1 MNSAEHARLHDDT
14 ALCAPAAASIL
25 SVHLSGLRH
34 NPPTLGS
41 ASINGRVTSDVSLFA
56 QISAYLD
63 QLVHPSA
70 RLDPLTAARHRAFIA
85 PRFIGGLIALTALPI
100 HLALSGVPSTL
111 EVLFY
116 AWLASP
122 IAVAYYLSRT
132 GHYEG
137 AQVASSASLAALVT
151 TVSVASGGI
160 TSFAAV
166 WLVVIPL
173 EAALSASRRVVLAAS
188 GMALVGAGVL
198 SVIGQSDAIIGLAS
212 PTLIA
217 LGIISAAL
225 YATGLALGSA
235 SLART
240 SSRLLVVEEDRYRLL
255 ARNITDVI
263 TRHRRNGTVRFA
275 SPAAEPLFGVPPKTL
290 LGHGLFDRV
299 HVADRPAYLTA
310 LANAATQGVGS
321 SVEFRIRR
329 ESPGQPQ
336 APVSFIWVEM
346 RCRAL
351 DRTPDDKDA
360 ENEVVA
366 VIRDVTDRKAQEH
379 AVEDARQEAERAN
392 AAKSRFLATMSH
404 ELRTPLNAIIGFSEM
419 LVNEEM
425 MQLDAAR
432 RREYATLIGESG
444 HHLLSVV
451 NGILDM
457 SKIESGNFEITP
469 EPFTPAPVIGTCC
482 DLMALRA
489 REAGIDLVCRVP
501 SDLPDIV
508 ADKRAVKQ
516 ILINL
521 LSNAIKF
528 TQRDGKV
535 AVSAAM
541 RGADIVLRVEDTG
554 VGIAEDDLRHVGDP
568 FFQART
574 TYDRPHDGTG
584 LGLSIVKGLVALHGG
599 ELAIESRVGA
609 GTTVS
614 VRLPKDCEKT
624 RMTEIAPRIERL
636 PLPEPAT
643 ISDLRM
649 RKRA

>member
-1 MNSAEHARLHDDT
+1 MTMLSQNVVRKRKNMTLPLVLHGVFPAVEVKLAEPLEGEVRSVPSILRMLESSSPRLFLKFERFSSLKKCRQSRTRPSASACLRSAIGCPRARSLATPFCRHRLATHRSPCRMNSAEHARLHDDT

-116 AWLASP
+116 EWLASP

-225 YATGLALGSA
+225 Y
-235 SLART
+235 
-240 SSRLLVVEEDRYRLL
+240 
-255 ARNITDVI
+255 
-263 TRHRRNGTVRFA
+263 
-275 SPAAEPLFGVPPKTL
+275 
-290 LGHGLFDRV
+290 
-299 HVADRPAYLTA
+299 
-310 LANAATQGVGS
+310 
-321 SVEFRIRR
+321 
-329 ESPGQPQ
+329 
-336 APVSFIWVEM
+336 
-346 RCRAL
+346 
-351 DRTPDDKDA
+351 
-360 ENEVVA
+360 
-366 VIRDVTDRKAQEH
+366 
-379 AVEDARQEAERAN
+379 
-392 AAKSRFLATMSH
+392 
-404 ELRTPLNAIIGFSEM
+404 
-419 LVNEEM
+419 
-425 MQLDAAR
+425 
-432 RREYATLIGESG
+432 
-444 HHLLSVV
+444 
-451 NGILDM
+451 
-457 SKIESGNFEITP
+457 
-469 EPFTPAPVIGTCC
+469 
-482 DLMALRA
+482 
-489 REAGIDLVCRVP
+489 
-501 SDLPDIV
+501 
-508 ADKRAVKQ
+508 
-516 ILINL
+516 
-521 LSNAIKF
+521 
-528 TQRDGKV
+528 
-535 AVSAAM
+535 
-541 RGADIVLRVEDTG
+541 
-554 VGIAEDDLRHVGDP
+554 
-568 FFQART
+568 
-574 TYDRPHDGTG
+574 
-584 LGLSIVKGLVALHGG
+584 
-599 ELAIESRVGA
+599 
-609 GTTVS
+609 
-614 VRLPKDCEKT
+614 
-624 RMTEIAPRIERL
+624 
-636 PLPEPAT
+636 
-643 ISDLRM
+643 
-649 RKRA
+649 